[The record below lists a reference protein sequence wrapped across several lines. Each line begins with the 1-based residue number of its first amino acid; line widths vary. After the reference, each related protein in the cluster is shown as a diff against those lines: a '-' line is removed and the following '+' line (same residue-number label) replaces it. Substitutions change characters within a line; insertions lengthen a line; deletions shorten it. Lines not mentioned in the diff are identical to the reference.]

1 MFCFCLLLSFV
12 FFTNGVDI
20 QNFEPSHYGD
30 ISHAKATDD
39 SLEGTTRVIHN
50 ELVKNFIHDFHTI
63 QKSLTY
69 ASDYDGIV
77 REGIVFCGAGLPQSM
92 NDVDPYL
99 GLLEYFSDKTHI
111 LGDPWDGL
119 GGEQALLVNE
129 SKVCGFSNC
138 KHDSFVGYIAN
149 SIRKM
154 GWHVN
159 HGDICEAAADI
170 PWDEYPI
177 ETCQLNGFG
186 GFQRTC
192 LSEDY
197 NCTISKNLY
206 PECLEYFNKTKTE
219 CLNNYQCKECVW
231 LLSEF
236 SLKKGLRK
244 RSWEFVGEDEMA
256 PGVTTTSSGNNVKLS
271 DIWDDVE
278 IEEFDIEIRC
288 LNSICTISGDDD
300 RLGDERNVLPWESV
314 DFRNK
319 ALNINTGG
327 AAGVIYEKQSGL
339 INNKHYWMYQDPAN
353 ASNVMYIRWYPGKNE
368 VPLDLVLDHDDF
380 LQIFNLDANS
390 WVFDNNLND
399 ADGWVAF
406 VRFPG
411 TGSETPA
418 TYNNKPYLDHMDRE
432 NDITSGIFYS
442 WTGIRQRCSDF
453 NLKTCHNMMECEW
466 NGFACKPSL
475 IWIASNLDSPT
486 NRHRS
491 SDSDGLLADLSA
503 HYKLSNGTEIPTY
516 PANEIRRETSYQE
529 KLGQY
534 ITDRVFVTGVQAASG
549 SQIYNKQNPNNCK
562 SLRQYVAALNGN
574 AQINAFRDEGI
585 VEAENVWLELIRH
598 STAELRA
605 KSALLLDFYDLSTK
619 MFPLIEFEDVLDEC
633 PIGNVK
639 WSVDYNGT
647 ENAPLCTMAKYGT
660 EKTLWEED
668 EHEQELL
675 RSNCFCRSGGDLGK
689 HDEIYLIYNDT
700 NIEGFCDDMETNLPI
715 DLRAYCGMGNTET
728 EYWRKTLEELQP
740 NEDQIKTYGANAIA
754 KRIDIY
760 DKLKQT
766 MKSTESNYNPSCGRL
781 ISTDKTFPTSNK
793 AANCLPFKK
802 LHSVIYRLEYSN
814 YVPGSPGHLYKKG
827 EDTNEIYMLAFEEAI
842 EHTDSSYEQYLLR
855 VRARANNFN
864 ILNGHF
870 LAWSLNNADDIT
882 NPKHAPTFDTLHID
896 PSWHGEQAYNL
907 AIAKNLKNKP
917 PITNKMI
924 WAAIKDEFTSRGK
937 EKIVWKIAKKIAG
950 NFMRVTTTREDDSS
964 VDSGEDIGAEGK
976 ATENATSMND

>member
-1 MFCFCLLLSFV
+1 MFCLCLLLSFV
-12 FFTNGVDI
+12 FFTTGVDV
-20 QNFEPSHYGD
+20 QNFEPTHYGD

-50 ELVKNFIHDFHTI
+50 ELVTNFIHDFHII

-92 NDVDPYL
+92 DDVDPYV
-99 GLLEYFSDKTHI
+99 GLLEYFSDKTPI

-177 ETCQLNGFG
+177 ETCQLNGFN
-186 GFQRTC
+186 GFQKKC

-219 CLNNYQCKECVW
+219 CLNNESCKNCVYW
-231 LLSEF
+231 WSEGELSMR
-236 SLKKGLRK
+236 GPRK
-244 RSWEFVGEDEMA
+244 RSYEYVGEDEIV

-271 DIWDDVE
+271 DLWDDDVDVE
-278 IEEFDIEIRC
+278 LFDIEIRC
-288 LNSICTISGDDD
+288 LNSNCSIYG
-300 RLGDERNVLPWESV
+300 GHERERDVLPWEPG

-319 ALNINTGG
+319 ALNINTEG

-339 INNKHYWMYQDPAN
+339 INNKNYWMYQDPAN
-353 ASNVMYIRWYPGKNE
+353 ASNVMYIKWYPGKNE
-368 VPLDLVLDHDDF
+368 VPLDLLAYNYDEK
-380 LQIFNLDANS
+380 LQLFNLDANS

-399 ADGWVAF
+399 ADDWVAF
-406 VRFPG
+406 VRFPD

-418 TYNNKPYLDHMDRE
+418 TYNNKPYLDNMDRE
-432 NDITSGIFYS
+432 NDITSGIFDT
-442 WTGIRQRCSDF
+442 WTSIRQRCSDF
-453 NLKTCHNMMECEW
+453 HLKTCHNMRECEW
-466 NGFACKPSL
+466 NGFACKPSI

-486 NRHRS
+486 NRLRS
-491 SDSDGLLADLSA
+491 SGDGFSADVSA

-534 ITDRVFVTGVQAASG
+534 ITDRIFVTGVQAANG
-549 SQIYNKQNPNNCK
+549 SEIYNRRNPNNCK

-598 STAELRA
+598 STAELRT

-639 WSVDYNGT
+639 WSIDYNGT

-660 EKTLWEED
+660 EKTLWEKD
-668 EHEQELL
+668 EHNQELL
-675 RSNCFCRSGGDLGK
+675 RSDCFCRSGGDLGK

-700 NIEGFCDDMETNLPI
+700 NIEAFCDDMETNLPL

-728 EYWRKTLEELQP
+728 EYWRKIIEELQP
-740 NEDQIKTYGANAIA
+740 DEDKIKTYGANAIA

-766 MKSTESNYNPSCGRL
+766 MKLTESNYNPSCGRL
-781 ISTDKTFPTSNK
+781 VSTDKTFPTSNK

-802 LHSVIYRLEYSN
+802 LHSVMYRLEYSN
-814 YVPGSPGHLYKKG
+814 SVPGSPDHLDKKG

-855 VRARANNFN
+855 VVGRANNFK

-870 LAWSLNNADDIT
+870 LAFDSRSGTGDDAQ
-882 NPKHAPTFDTLHID
+882 PMDFDSLHID

-924 WAAIKDEFTSRGK
+924 WAAIKDEFTSRSK

-950 NFMRVTTTREDDSS
+950 NFMRVTTTREDDPS
-964 VDSGEDIGAEGK
+964 VDSGGDIGAEGK
-976 ATENATSMND
+976 ATENATSMNN